1 MNRFTPLYGVPARKS
16 WQIWALRLK
25 RKRIVIAQPFS
36 TTNTLNRSGHWGYK
50 GPNGHQ
56 RNGISYPF
64 SSGVG
69 TQPLISLQDVR
80 KTLPGGGVILDGVTV
95 SLMEGSKVGV
105 VGINGAGKS
114 SFVKILAGT
123 DSEFEGAV
131 WRKPQLNILYLPQV
145 SK

>member
-1 MNRFTPLYGVPARKS
+1 MNRFTPLYGVLVRKS
-16 WQIWALRLK
+16 WQLGALRLK
-25 RKRIVIAQPFS
+25 RKRIVLEQPFS
-36 TTNTLNRSGHWGYK
+36 TTNTLNRSGNWGYK

-56 RNGISYPF
+56 RNCLSSPF
-64 SSGVG
+64 SSGAG
-69 TQPLISLQDVR
+69 TQPIISLQDVR
-80 KTLPGGGVILDGVTV
+80 KTLPGGRVILDGVSV

-123 DSEFEGAV
+123 DSEFEGKV

-145 SK
+145 SE